1 MFNKFLFLT
10 CVSLLIYP
18 QFLLNKFTTIEKY
31 KTNREKAITEY
42 KTSYLLPLAVAENI
56 NSADKSNSLDVI
68 TVPSYDTV
76 VIEISYNS
84 EKSDFISKDILN
96 NSLREITTSFIG
108 SGYKYTKN
116 SEADLVIKA
125 YLDAEV
131 SAYEHQGST
140 IYDFLSKITLRAF
153 DKNNKLLKESNK
165 NIFLSGNKLEDIS
178 LDSARKA
185 SSLAAQDI
193 IIQLGSY
200 KKKKAINTSLSKKIE
215 VTFLGNNNYKSFN
228 TINKILENSPFEI
241 KLLKRSFE
249 INNSFSIIIL
259 SRVESKELAE
269 YIQTKLPENIL
280 VESIEF
286 TENKI
291 MFELDAN

>member
-1 MFNKFLFLT
+1 M
-10 CVSLLIYP
+10 
-18 QFLLNKFTTIEKY
+18 
-31 KTNREKAITEY
+31 
-42 KTSYLLPLAVAENI
+42 
-56 NSADKSNSLDVI
+56 
-68 TVPSYDTV
+68 
-76 VIEISYNS
+76 
-84 EKSDFISKDILN
+84 
-96 NSLREITTSFIG
+96 
-108 SGYKYTKN
+108 
-116 SEADLVIKA
+116 
-125 YLDAEV
+125 
-131 SAYEHQGST
+131 
-140 IYDFLSKITLRAF
+140 
-153 DKNNKLLKESNK
+153 
-165 NIFLSGNKLEDIS
+165 
-178 LDSARKA
+178 
-185 SSLAAQDI
+185 AAQDI

>member
-31 KTNREKAITEY
+31 KTNREKTITEY

-84 EKSDFISKDILN
+84 GKSDFISKDILN